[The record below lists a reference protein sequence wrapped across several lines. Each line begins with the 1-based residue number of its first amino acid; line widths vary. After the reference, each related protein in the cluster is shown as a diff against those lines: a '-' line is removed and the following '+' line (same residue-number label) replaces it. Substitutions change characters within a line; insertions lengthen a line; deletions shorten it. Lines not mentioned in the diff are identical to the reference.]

1 MKPEKHNM
9 KRLFAV
15 VCVLGLLQSPATAM
29 AQAGIAMKAG
39 VVGVKV
45 LIGLVGVAEG
55 KPFEINSI
63 FGNQRPDAR
72 QPLTAVELGAA
83 LDKSLAKSFR
93 SEYLK
98 TTLDLV
104 RLLHT
109 QVRDYNS
116 DGDVPSRRGQIDAI
130 IGNADKI
137 RASIQNRIHLGDFFK
152 LLPDFMMATNTS
164 LAFQT
169 ERKFV
174 TVNEHASPAKRKLA
188 YEHQNRIVAFEVVH
202 ALRLLNEMY
211 YHDFIDTGKR
221 DCIYKKPGQS
231 ITNYKGENIRYFDS
245 KTKVCGLRASNIKY
259 HMQYLAPDKEI
270 LPIPA
275 WSTNYRVFEKN
286 KNEWVYIAKTKG
298 KYTYYGPFKTKA
310 EAEASRVASAMM
322 SYRDI
327 LGDIPD
333 MVRQWEKLVLA
344 IGTHQNKSDA
354 IRLVNE
360 LGVRR

>member
-1 MKPEKHNM
+1 MKPGKHNM

-29 AQAGIAMKAG
+29 AQAGLAMKAG

-116 DGDVPSRRGQIDAI
+116 DGSVASRRGQIDAI
-130 IGNADKI
+130 TLTADKI
-137 RASIQNRIHLGDFFK
+137 RAAIQNRIHHGQFFK
-152 LLPDFMMATNTS
+152 LLPDFMMATNTWF
-164 LAFQT
+164 AFQI

-174 TVNEHASPAKRKLA
+174 TVNEDASPAKRKAA
-188 YEHQNRIVAFEVVH
+188 YEHQNRIVAFEVVL
-202 ALRLLNEMY
+202 ALRTY
-211 YHDFIDTGKR
+211 PKIVFIT
-221 DCIYKKPGQS
+221 S
-231 ITNYKGENIRYFDS
+231 S
-245 KTKVCGLRASNIKY
+245 K
-259 HMQYLAPDKEI
+259 
-270 LPIPA
+270 
-275 WSTNYRVFEKN
+275 
-286 KNEWVYIAKTKG
+286 
-298 KYTYYGPFKTKA
+298 
-310 EAEASRVASAMM
+310 
-322 SYRDI
+322 
-327 LGDIPD
+327 
-333 MVRQWEKLVLA
+333 
-344 IGTHQNKSDA
+344 QN
-354 IRLVNE
+354 
-360 LGVRR
+360 